1 MLSRE
6 LPLGRVLVVEDDPA
20 ICGLISEMLEET
32 RLAAVC
38 VRSDMDAY
46 VALPTLPT
54 FKAVILDINLGSGTT
69 GFDVARFARRVIP
82 EIGVVYISGEAS
94 LASVATFG
102 VPGSVFLEKPFSAE
116 QMLGA
121 LLPRLSAGV

>member
-102 VPGSVFLEKPFSAE
+102 VPGSVFLDKQFSAE